1 MKTVPFLSFFATLRG
16 RLLLLVCLATLPAI
30 LFTFYVAHNER
41 ERTLQHSEAEGKYI
55 LNIVSQQ
62 HIAQISSA
70 KALLRWL
77 ANKIE
82 SEGTAVPL
90 EDKTYLAAVLSGYPQ
105 LANIAFVAPN
115 GDVKTSAFPM
125 TGSINMLHFEAIQR
139 ALKSRQPE
147 SGAYVVG
154 LIVKRPLL
162 HLAQSVYS
170 PSGQKLGVVF
180 VALDLEY
187 MNRLL
192 KQVELPP
199 GYALHI
205 VDRQGNIL
213 ANSTN
218 APAKLNTL
226 DTVMVAMDGL
236 PGLRIATT
244 IPYVQIHAEANSHF
258 FHIVSVLSLLTLS
271 TVASVV
277 FLEEFALLRYLRM
290 LARASR
296 RFGDG
301 DFSVR
306 VKMPYHYGELER
318 MANAFNTMADTLE
331 ERHKELLSAH
341 NQLNNLTGHL
351 QIARESERL
360 QIARDLH
367 DEVGQVL
374 TSIKMDLSGFAHYCP
389 EKEPRPCQKNLEQVR
404 QKLDGLVAFIRR
416 IASSLRPQVLDGMGL
431 VKALQLLARN
441 TERNTELTINVE
453 ASVEEPLEWM
463 LSTTIYR
470 IVQESLTNVVR
481 HAKASEVNI
490 TIVQEDETIKVQISD
505 DGVGL
510 QNMESTVD
518 SLGIIG
524 MRERAKMMTGELSI
538 SDTGHGTTVKAIL
551 PRTLPA
557 GSNAYPIG

>member
-1 MKTVPFLSFFATLRG
+1 MKAVSFLSFFATLRG

-30 LFTFYVAHNER
+30 LFTFYIAHNER
-41 ERTLQHSEAEGKYI
+41 ARTLQRSEAEGKYV
-55 LNIVSQQ
+55 LNIVSRQ

-90 EDKTYLAAVLSGYPQ
+90 EDKTYLAALLSGYPQ

-125 TGSINMLHFEAIQR
+125 TGAINMLHFEAIQR

-154 LIVKRPLL
+154 PIVKRPLL

-170 PSGQKLGVVF
+170 PAGQKLGVVF

-192 KQVELPP
+192 KQVELPA

-218 APAKLNTL
+218 TPAKLGWS
-226 DTVMVAMDGL
+226 DTVMVPLDGL
-236 PGLRIATT
+236 PGLRIAST
-244 IPYVQIHAEANSHF
+244 IPYEQINAEANAHF

-271 TVASVV
+271 TVATVV

-296 RFGDG
+296 RFGEG

-306 VKMPYHYGELER
+306 VKMPSHYGELER
-318 MANAFNTMADTLE
+318 MANAFNTMADMLE

-341 NQLNNLTGHL
+341 NQLNSLTGHL

-389 EKEPRPCQKNLEQVR
+389 QREPLPCQNNLEQIR

-416 IASSLRPQVLDGMGL
+416 IASSLRPPVLDGMGL

-441 TERNTELTINVE
+441 TERNTDLSINVE
-453 ASVEEPLEWM
+453 ASLEEPLDWI

-481 HAKASEVNI
+481 HAQASEVNI
-490 TIVQEDETIKVQISD
+490 TIVQEEANIKVQISD

-510 QNMESTVD
+510 KDLESAID

-524 MRERAKMMTGELSI
+524 MRERAKMMSGELSI
-538 SDTGHGTTVKAIL
+538 SDTGHGTTVEATI
-551 PRTLPA
+551 PRTQQA
-557 GSNAYPIG
+557 GPNAYPVG